1 MKAGA
6 DHEAMGVS
14 HDGSREKLPTTK
26 ILLQDNGDLL
36 VGSRPTIPSRV
47 LRMDGGVGHLAFQLS
62 PSNKT
67 S

>member
-1 MKAGA
+1 MARPRWFS
-6 DHEAMGVS
+6 D
-14 HDGSREKLPTTK
+14 DGSCDKVPIAK
-26 ILLQDNGDLL
+26 IILQDNRDLL
-36 VGSRPTIPSRV
+36 FGSRTMILSRV